1 MGGRRRNIFVLLFV
15 LGLVIVSAIV
25 CLKKPTQL
33 GLDLQGG
40 IELTLQGRPT
50 PQVKEVTSEAMNRSV
65 DIIRSGCDKLGVSEI
80 EVSRLG
86 ADQISVGIPG
96 ATNVGTAT
104 ECATKPARL
113 YFYDWQNNLV
123 GPARDLSLV
132 GTGADQQ
139 QVMKDVRKQW
149 IKADRPPTKDFNR
162 NWIGQGAEP
171 TMWDAVTLAS
181 EQERV
186 DDCEDCTSGDK
197 YYLFNEDTHELIS
210 GPVTAKEDLFFNDQG
225 RPIPHKPVKGSNG
238 NEVTLTD
245 AAGNPTGTAVVK
257 KVPQGTVVVEEL
269 PTDSDGKTV
278 DDPSQAGYFVL
289 KDNAALSGSEIK
301 DPQQNLDQFNQPN
314 VTFEFTGDGR
324 QAFQE
329 ITRRIAQE
337 GQARAI
343 GGVSSADQASP
354 LSGNFAIVLDGQVVS
369 KPIIN
374 FFENPDGIDGR
385 TGAQISGGF
394 TVDEAQ
400 NLAEYLQRGALPIDL
415 KLTSQSQVS
424 ATLGQEALDQGVLA
438 LLVGLAC
445 VILFLI
451 TFYRFLGGVASLALL
466 VYAVLFLALIKVI
479 PITLTL
485 PGIAGLVLTIGVAAD
500 SNIVI
505 FERVKEEMRL
515 GRSVQS
521 AITLGYRR
529 GISTIIDAN
538 VVTLLTAFIL
548 FVLATSGIKGFA
560 FTLGVGTLVSLL
572 TAVVFTQALLG
583 TMSNTKLL
591 RSGKGFSGIEGKER
605 WHFDFMGKAPT
616 FFAISGVILLI
627 GAGALTTKGLNF
639 GIDFES
645 GTRIEVSLDKSATTE
660 EVRDTISPI
669 GLGDADIQAI
679 TDNPTLG
686 DNAFQIE
693 SETLDPSEVSKVE
706 DTLND
711 DYGVGADSFNSTS
724 VGPTFGA
731 SVARSAGL
739 AIFFSL
745 ILIMGY
751 IAIRFG
757 GKYTVPVL
765 IAILHDFLIALG
777 IYALL
782 GFEVSSAT
790 VAAFLT
796 ILGYSQYDTIIVFD
810 RIRENEPKMPRATY
824 SQIVNKSM
832 SEVMTRSLVTSFSTL
847 IGVVALLI
855 FGGDVLQSFAIA
867 ILVGVFSGTYSSIFI
882 ASPVLALWKE
892 HEPTFKRRRRQ
903 QIETQGT
910 VPAFAS
916 DLEVARKDDG
926 DEAEAATVA
935 AEPSDGPKLSPRDR
949 RRKQR
954 EDAKKAG
961 EEA

>member
-15 LGLVIVSAIV
+15 LGLVIVSAVV

-50 PQVKEVTSEAMNRSV
+50 PQVKEVTTEAMDRSV

-123 GPARDLSLV
+123 GPAKEMQTDL
-132 GTGADQQ
+132 GTQDPEKVQEE
-139 QVMKDVRKQW
+139 VRKKW
-149 IKADRPPTKDFNR
+149 IDAGRPPTEGFNR
-162 NWIGQGAEP
+162 QWISQGAEP
-171 TMWDAVTLAS
+171 TMWDAVNLAS
-181 EQERV
+181 QQEPNEE
-186 DDCEDCTSGDK
+186 CENCTSGSK
-197 YYLFNEDTHELIS
+197 YYLFEKDEPHALIS
-210 GPVTAKEDLFFNDQG
+210 GPVTARQDLYFNDQG
-225 RPIPHKPVKGSNG
+225 RPIPKQGIVK
-238 NEVTLTD
+238 E
-245 AAGNPTGTAVVK
+245 
-257 KVPQGTVVVEEL
+257 VPQGTIIVTEL
-269 PTDSDGKTV
+269 PTDGDGKTV

-289 KDNAALSGSEIK
+289 TDDAALSGSEIK
-301 DPQQNLDQFNQPN
+301 DPSQATDQFGQPN
-314 VTFEFTGDGR
+314 VTFEFTGSGR
-324 QAFQE
+324 DAFQE

-337 GQARAI
+337 GQARAL
-343 GGVSSADQASP
+343 GNVTVDQAAA
-354 LSGNFAIVLDGQVVS
+354 LSGSFAIILDGQVVS
-369 KPIIN
+369 RPIIN
-374 FFENPDGIDGR
+374 FKENPDGIDGR
-385 TGAQISGGF
+385 QGAQISGGF
-394 TVDEAQ
+394 TFDEAQ

-438 LLVGLAC
+438 LLIGLAC
-445 VILFLI
+445 VIIFLI
-451 TFYRFLGGVASLALL
+451 VFYRFLGGVASLALL

-505 FERVKEEMRL
+505 FERVKEELRA

-583 TMSNTKLL
+583 SMSNTKLM
-591 RSGKGFSGIEGKER
+591 RSDKAFAGMEGKER

-616 FFAISGVILLI
+616 FFAISGVILLV

-645 GTRIEVSLDKSATTE
+645 GTRIEVALDKSASTE
-660 EVRDTISPI
+660 DLRNTLSPV

-679 TDNPTLG
+679 TDNPVLG

-693 SETLDPSEVSKVE
+693 SETLDPSEVSNVE
-706 DTLND
+706 ESLNQEF
-711 DYGVGADSFNSTS
+711 GVGADSFNSTS

-731 SVARSAGL
+731 SVAKSAAL

-751 IAIRFG
+751 IAVRFG

-847 IGVVALLI
+847 IGVVCLLI
-855 FGGDVLQSFAIA
+855 FGGEVLQAFAIA

-903 QIETQGT
+903 QMETQGHI
-910 VPAFAS
+910 PAFAS
-916 DLEVARKDDG
+916 DLEVARKEDDETDVIEGAAG
-926 DEAEAATVA
+926 DT
-935 AEPSDGPKLSPRDR
+935 PSGAPKLSPRDR
-949 RRKQR
+949 RRKER
-954 EDAKKAG
+954 ADAKNAG

>member
-15 LGLVIVSAIV
+15 LGLVIVSGIV

-50 PQVKEVTSEAMNRSV
+50 PQVKEVTSDAMDRSV

-113 YFYDWQNNLV
+113 YFYNWQDNLI
-123 GPARDLSLV
+123 GPARDLSLA
-132 GTGADQQ
+132 GTGSDQEE
-139 QVMKDVRKQW
+139 VLKEVRQQW
-149 IKADRPPTKDFNR
+149 IKAGRPPTEDFNR
-162 NWIGQGAEP
+162 TWINQGAEP
-171 TMWDAVTLAS
+171 TMWDAVNLAA
-181 EQERV
+181 QQPRN
-186 DDCEDCTSGDK
+186 DTCEDCTSGDK
-197 YYLFNEDTHELIS
+197 YYLFDEKTHDLIS
-210 GPVTAKEDLFFNDQG
+210 GPVTTKEDLYFNDQG
-225 RPIPHKPVKGSNG
+225 RPIPHKGI
-238 NEVTLTD
+238 
-245 AAGNPTGTAVVK
+245 VK
-257 KVPQGTVVVEEL
+257 KVPQGTIIVEEL
-269 PTDSDGKTV
+269 PTDNDGRTI
-278 DDPSQAGYFVL
+278 DDPTQAGYFVL
-289 KDNAALSGSEIK
+289 KDDAALSGSEIK
-301 DPQQNLDQFNQPN
+301 DPQQSLDEFNQPN
-314 VTFEFTGDGR
+314 VTFEFNGEGR
-324 QAFQE
+324 KAFQD
-329 ITRRIAQE
+329 ITRTIAQE

-343 GGVSSADQASP
+343 GGVTSSDQASA
-354 LSGNFAIVLDGQVVS
+354 LSGNFAIILDGQVVS

-374 FFENPDGIDGR
+374 FFDNPDGIDGR
-385 TGAQISGGF
+385 QGAQISGGF
-394 TVDEAQ
+394 TIDQAQ
-400 NLAEYLQRGALPIDL
+400 SLAEYLQRGALPIDL

-438 LLVGLAC
+438 LLIGLAC

-466 VYAVLFLALIKVI
+466 VYAVLFLALIKLI
-479 PITLTL
+479 PITMTL

-505 FERVKEEMRL
+505 FERVKEEMRA

-583 TMSNTKLL
+583 SMSNTKLL

-605 WHFDFMGKAPT
+605 WHFDFMGKAPR

-645 GTRIEVSLDKSATTE
+645 GTRIEVSLDKSASTE
-660 EVRDTISPI
+660 DVRGVLSPL
-669 GLGDADIQAI
+669 GLGDADIQTI
-679 TDNPTLG
+679 SNNPALG

-693 SETLDPSEVSKVE
+693 SDTLDPSEVSKV
-706 DTLND
+706 DDALNQNF
-711 DYGVGADSFNSTS
+711 GVSADGFNSTS

-731 SVARSAGL
+731 SVARSAAL

-751 IAIRFG
+751 VAIRFG
-757 GKYTVPVL
+757 AKYTVPVL
-765 IAILHDFLIALG
+765 IAIAHDFLIALG

-824 SQIVNKSM
+824 SQVVNKSM
-832 SEVMTRSLVTSFSTL
+832 SEVMTRSLVTSFSTV

-855 FGGDVLQSFAIA
+855 FGGEVLRSFAIA
-867 ILVGVFSGTYSSIFI
+867 ILVGVASGTYSSIFI

-892 HEPTFKRRRRQ
+892 HEPGFKRRRRQ
-903 QIETQGT
+903 QIETQGY

-926 DEAEAATVA
+926 NGDSAAGATT
-935 AEPSDGPKLSPRDR
+935 DGGAGNQEDAGPESEGKLSPRER
-949 RRKQR
+949 RRR
-954 EDAKKAG
+954 ERQAARSKTA
-961 EEA
+961 EEDS

>member
-50 PQVKEVTSEAMNRSV
+50 PQVKEVTSEAMDRSV

-86 ADQISVGIPG
+86 NDQISVGIPG

-113 YFYDWQNNLV
+113 YFYDWENNLI

-132 GTGADQQ
+132 GTGADQE
-139 QVMKDVRKQW
+139 QVLKEVRQKW
-149 IKADRPPTKDFNR
+149 IKAGRPPTEGSNR
-162 NWIGQGAEP
+162 TWINLGAEP
-171 TMWDAVTLAS
+171 TMWDAVDLAS
-181 EQERV
+181 KQPRN

-197 YYLFNEDTHELIS
+197 YYLFDEKTHDLIS
-210 GPVTAKEDLFFNDQG
+210 GPVTAKQDLYFNDQG
-225 RPIPHKPVKGSNG
+225 RPIPHKGI
-238 NEVTLTD
+238 
-245 AAGNPTGTAVVK
+245 VK
-257 KVPQGTVVVEEL
+257 KVPQGTIVVDEL
-269 PTDSDGKTV
+269 PTDSDGRTI
-278 DDPSQAGYFVL
+278 DDESQAGYFVI
-289 KDNAALSGSEIK
+289 KDDSALSGSEIK
-301 DPQQNLDQFNQPN
+301 KPQQSLDQFNQPN
-314 VTFEFTGDGR
+314 VTFEFTGEGR
-324 QAFQE
+324 KAFQD

-343 GGVSSADQASP
+343 GGVSNSDQASA
-354 LSGNFAIVLDGQVVS
+354 LSGHFAIVLDGQVVS
-369 KPIIN
+369 RPIIN
-374 FFENPDGIDGR
+374 FVDNPDGIDGR
-385 TGAQISGGF
+385 DGAQISGGF
-394 TVDEAQ
+394 TIDQAQ
-400 NLAEYLQRGALPIDL
+400 NLAEFLQRGALPIDL

-445 VILFLI
+445 VIIFLI

-505 FERVKEEMRL
+505 FERVKEEMR
-515 GRSVQS
+515 GGKSVGS
-521 AITLGYRR
+521 AISLGYRR

-591 RSGKGFSGIEGKER
+591 KSGKGFSGIEGKER
-605 WHFDFMGKAPT
+605 WHFDFMGKAPK

-645 GTRIEVSLDKSATTE
+645 GTRIEVSLQKEATTE
-660 EVRDTISPI
+660 QVRDAISPL
-669 GLGDADIQAI
+669 GLGDADIQTI
-679 TDNPTLG
+679 TDNPALG

-693 SETLDPSEVSKVE
+693 SETLDPSEVSKVD
-706 DTLND
+706 DTLD
-711 DYGVGADSFNSTS
+711 KDFGVSADGFNSTS

-739 AIFFSL
+739 AIFFSM

-847 IGVVALLI
+847 IGVVCLLI
-855 FGGDVLQSFAIA
+855 FGGEVLQSFAIA

-903 QIETQGT
+903 QIESQGH

-916 DLEVARKDDG
+916 DLEVARKDD
-926 DEAEAATVA
+926 AEGEGKAAVPA
-935 AEPSDGPKLSPRDR
+935 GFAPAEGEENLSPRERR
-949 RRKQR
+949 RRKR
-954 EDAKKAG
+954 EAAKSDPVTGEDA
-961 EEA
+961 

>member
-25 CLKKPTQL
+25 CIKKPTQL

-50 PQVKEVTSEAMNRSV
+50 PQVKEVTSSAMDRSV

-86 ADQISVGIPG
+86 NDQISVGIPG

-113 YFYDWQNNLV
+113 YFYDWQNNLI

-132 GTGADQQ
+132 GTGADTE
-139 QVMKDVRKQW
+139 QVSKEVRQQW
-149 IKADRPPTKDFNR
+149 IDAGRPPIEDFNR
-162 NWIGQGAEP
+162 QWIAQGAEP
-171 TMWDAVTLAS
+171 TMWDAVQLAS
-181 EQERV
+181 KQPRDAE
-186 DDCEDCTSGDK
+186 CENCTSGDK
-197 YYLFNEDTHELIS
+197 YYLFDEKTHDLIS
-210 GPVTAKEDLFFNDQG
+210 GPVTNRQDLYYNDQG
-225 RPIPHKPVKGSNG
+225 RPIPKKGI
-238 NEVTLTD
+238 
-245 AAGNPTGTAVVK
+245 VK
-257 KVPQGTVVVEEL
+257 KVPQGTIIVEEL

-278 DDPSQAGYFVL
+278 NDESQAAYFVL
-289 KDNAALSGSEIK
+289 KDDSALSGSEIK
-301 DPQQNLDQFNQPN
+301 DPQQNTDQFGQPN
-314 VTFEFTGDGR
+314 VTFEFNKSGR
-324 QAFQE
+324 EAFQT

-337 GQARAI
+337 GQARAL
-343 GGVSSADQASP
+343 GSVDSNTASQ
-354 LSGNFAIVLDGQVVS
+354 LSGNFAIILDGQVVS

-374 FFENPDGIDGR
+374 FVENPDGIDGR

-394 TVDEAQ
+394 TFDEAQ

-424 ATLGQEALDQGVLA
+424 ATLGKEAYNQGITA
-438 LLVGLAC
+438 LLVGLLL
-445 VILFLI
+445 VIIFLI
-451 TFYRFLGGVASLALL
+451 IFYRFLGGVASLALL

-505 FERVKEEMRL
+505 FERVKEELRA
-515 GRSVQS
+515 GKSVQS
-521 AITLGYRR
+521 AISLGYRR

-583 TMSNTKLL
+583 SMSNTKLM
-591 RSGKGFSGIEGKER
+591 RSGKGFTGIEGKER
-605 WHFDFMGKAPT
+605 WHLDFMGKAPT

-645 GTRIEVSLDKSATTE
+645 GTRIEVSLDKDASTE
-660 EVRDTISPI
+660 DVRSTISPL
-669 GLGDADIQAI
+669 GLGDADIQEI
-679 TDNPTLG
+679 TDNPVLG

-693 SETLDPSEVSKVE
+693 SETLDPSEVSKV
-706 DTLND
+706 D
-711 DYGVGADSFNSTS
+711 DALDGAYGVSADGFNSTS

-731 SVARSAGL
+731 SVARSAAL
-739 AIFFSL
+739 AIFFSM

-751 IAIRFG
+751 VAIRFG

-765 IAILHDFLIALG
+765 IAIAHDFLIALG

-832 SEVMTRSLVTSFSTL
+832 SEVLTRSLVTSFSTL
-847 IGVVALLI
+847 IGVIALLI
-855 FGGDVLQSFAIA
+855 FGGEVLQSFAIA
-867 ILVGVFSGTYSSIFI
+867 ILVGVASGTYSSIFI
-882 ASPVLALWKE
+882 ASPVLSLWKE
-892 HEPTFKRRRRQ
+892 HEPGYKRRRRQ
-903 QIETQGT
+903 QIETQGY

-926 DEAEAATVA
+926 EAAVI
-935 AEPSDGPKLSPRDR
+935 DGGTEEDLPGEAKLSPRDR
-949 RRKQR
+949 RRMER
-954 EDAKKAG
+954 RAAKKAQEG

>member
-15 LGLVIVSAIV
+15 LGLVIVSAFV

-50 PQVKEVTSEAMNRSV
+50 PQVEEVTTEAMDRSV
-65 DIIRSGCDKLGVSEI
+65 DIIRNGCDKLGVSEI

-104 ECATKPARL
+104 ECATTPARL

-123 GPARDLSLV
+123 GPAKELQTDK
-132 GTGADQQ
+132 GTQDPEKVSDQ
-139 QVMKDVRKQW
+139 VE
-149 IKADRPPTKDFNR
+149 KAWKAAGRPPTEGYNR
-162 NWIGQGAEP
+162 QWIGQGAEP
-171 TMWDAVTLAS
+171 TVWDAVNLA
-181 EQERV
+181 EKQKPNE
-186 DDCEDCTSGDK
+186 DCEDCTSGNK
-197 YYLFNEDTHELIS
+197 YYLFDEETHDLIS
-210 GPVTAKEDLFFNDQG
+210 GPVTAKEDLYFNDQG
-225 RPIPHKPVKGSNG
+225 RPIPKKGIVK
-238 NEVTLTD
+238 E
-245 AAGNPTGTAVVK
+245 
-257 KVPQGTVVVEEL
+257 VPQGTIIVEEY
-269 PTDSDGKTV
+269 PTDGSGKTV
-278 DDPSQAGYFVL
+278 NDDNEIAYFVL
-289 KDNAALSGSEIK
+289 SDNAALSGSEIK
-301 DPQQNLDQFNQPN
+301 DPQQNQDQFGQPN
-314 VTFEFTGDGR
+314 VVFEFTDSGR
-324 QAFQE
+324 KAFQD
-329 ITRRIAQE
+329 ITRTIAQE

-343 GGVSSADQASP
+343 GNVTNEQAAA
-354 LSGNFAIVLDGQVVS
+354 LSGSFAIILDGQVVS
-369 KPIIN
+369 RPIIN
-374 FFENPDGIDGR
+374 FKENPDGIDGR
-385 TGAQISGGF
+385 QGAQISGGF
-394 TVDEAQ
+394 TFDEAQ

-424 ATLGQEALDQGVLA
+424 ATLGKEALDQGTIA
-438 LLVGLAC
+438 LLVGLAL
-445 VILFLI
+445 VMVFLI
-451 TFYRFLGGVASLALL
+451 IFYRFLGGVASLALI
-466 VYAVLFLALIKVI
+466 VYAILFLALIKLI

-505 FERVKEEMRL
+505 FERVKEELRA

-529 GISTIIDAN
+529 GIGTIIDAN

-583 TMSNTKLL
+583 SMSNTKLL
-591 RSGKGFSGIEGKER
+591 RSGRGFSGIEGKER
-605 WHFDFMGKAPT
+605 WHFDFMGKSRYM
-616 FFAISGVILLI
+616 FAISGIILLI

-645 GTRIEVSLDKSATTE
+645 GTRIEVALDKDASTE
-660 EVRDTISPI
+660 DVRNVISPL
-669 GLGDADIQAI
+669 GLGDADIQEI
-679 TDNPTLG
+679 TDNPVLG

-706 DTLND
+706 DALD
-711 DYGVGADSFNSTS
+711 GDFGVGADNFNSTS

-731 SVARSAGL
+731 SVANSAVL

-751 IAIRFG
+751 IAVRFG
-757 GKYTVPVL
+757 GKYTIPVL
-765 IAILHDFLIALG
+765 IAIVHDFLIALG

-832 SEVMTRSLVTSFSTL
+832 SEVFTRSLVTSFSTL
-847 IGVVALLI
+847 IGVVCLLI
-855 FGGDVLQSFAIA
+855 FGGEVLQAFAIA
-867 ILVGVFSGTYSSIFI
+867 ILVGVFSGTYSSLFI

-892 HEPTFKRRRRQ
+892 LEPTFQRRRRQ
-903 QIETQGT
+903 QIETQGF

-916 DLEVARKDDG
+916 DLEVARVDDG
-926 DEAEAATVA
+926 EAPVIEGGT
-935 AEPSDGPKLSPRDR
+935 EEDSPGEEKLSPRDR
-949 RRKQR
+949 RRKER
-954 EDAKKAG
+954 LDAKRAKNAG

>member
-15 LGLVIVSAIV
+15 LGLVIVSAIIV
-25 CLKKPTQL
+25 IKKPTQL

-50 PQVKEVTSEAMNRSV
+50 PQVEEVTSEAMERSV

-104 ECATKPARL
+104 ECATTPARL

-123 GPARDLSLV
+123 GPAKDLSLDG
-132 GTGADQQ
+132 GTRDRE
-139 QVMKDVRKQW
+139 QVQKEVRQKW
-149 IKADRPPTKDFNR
+149 TDAGRRPTEDFNR
-162 NWIGQGAEP
+162 DWIVQGAEP
-171 TMWDAVTLAS
+171 TMWDAVNLAA
-181 EQERV
+181 EQPRN
-186 DDCEDCTSGDK
+186 DDCENCTSGDQF
-197 YYLFNEDTHELIS
+197 YLFEEEEPHELIS
-210 GPVTAKEDLFFNDQG
+210 GPVTAKEDLYFNDQG
-225 RPIPHKPVKGSNG
+225 HPIPEEGI
-238 NEVTLTD
+238 
-245 AAGNPTGTAVVK
+245 VK
-257 KVPQGTVVVEEL
+257 KVPQGTVVVSEL
-269 PTDSDGKTV
+269 PSDRDGQTIQVDENGLWENSSGKKV
-278 DDPSQAGYFVL
+278 DPAGYFVIN
-289 KDNAALSGSEIK
+289 DDAALSGSEIK
-301 DPQQNLDQFNQPN
+301 DPQQSMDQFNQPN
-314 VTFEFTGDGR
+314 VTFEFTGSGR
-324 QAFQE
+324 DSFQE

-337 GQARAI
+337 GQARSLGAP
-343 GGVSSADQASP
+343 SSDEAAG
-354 LSGNFAIVLDGQVVS
+354 LSGNFAIILDGQVVS

-374 FFENPDGIDGR
+374 FVENPDGIDGR

-394 TVDEAQ
+394 KLDEAQ
-400 NLAEYLQRGALPIDL
+400 SLAEYLQRGALPIDL

-438 LLVGLAC
+438 LVIGLILV
-445 VILFLI
+445 IIFLI
-451 TFYRFLGGVASLALL
+451 VFYRFLGGVASLALL
-466 VYAVLFLALIKVI
+466 VYAIIFLALIKVI

-505 FERVKEEMRL
+505 FERVKEELRA
-515 GRSVQS
+515 GRSVTS

-529 GISTIIDAN
+529 GIGTIIDAN

-560 FTLGVGTLVSLL
+560 FTLGIGTLVSLL

-583 TMSNTKLL
+583 AMSNTKLM
-591 RSGKGFSGIEGKER
+591 RSDKAFQGIEGKQR
-605 WHFDFMGKAPT
+605 WHINFMGKAPLM
-616 FFAISGVILLI
+616 FAISGVILLI

-645 GTRIEVSLDKSATTE
+645 GTRIEVSLDKEATTQG
-660 EVRDTISPI
+660 VRDVVGPL
-669 GLGDADIQAI
+669 GLSDADIQAI
-679 TDNPTLG
+679 SNNPVLG
-686 DNAFQIE
+686 DNAFKIE
-693 SETLDPSEVSKVE
+693 SETLDPSEVANVE
-706 DTLND
+706 EALD
-711 DYGVGADSFNSTS
+711 DEYGVGTDAFNSTS

-745 ILIMGY
+745 ILITGY
-751 IAIRFG
+751 VAIRFG

-765 IAILHDFLIALG
+765 IAIVHDFLIGLG

-796 ILGYSQYDTIIVFD
+796 VLGYSQYDTIIVFD
-810 RIRENEPKMPRATY
+810 RIRENEPKMPRATF

-832 SEVMTRSLVTSFSTL
+832 SEVMTRSIATSFSTL
-847 IGVVALLI
+847 IGVVCLLI
-855 FGGDVLQSFAIA
+855 FGGNVLAAFAIA
-867 ILVGVFSGTYSSIFI
+867 ILVGVASGTYSSLFI
-882 ASPVLALWKE
+882 ASPVLGLWKE

-903 QIETQGT
+903 QIESQGH

-916 DLEVARKDDG
+916 DLEVARSDEG
-926 DEAEAATVA
+926 DSAPGSKEV
-935 AEPSDGPKLSPRDR
+935 
-949 RRKQR
+949 QV
-954 EDAKKAG
+954 
-961 EEA
+961 

>member
-15 LGLVIVSAIV
+15 LGLVIVSGII

-50 PQVKEVTSEAMNRSV
+50 PQVKDVTSEAMDRSV

-132 GTGADQQ
+132 GTGVDQTK
-139 QVMKDVRKQW
+139 VLKDVRQKW
-149 IKADRPPTKDFNR
+149 VKADRPPTEGYNR
-162 NWIGQGAEP
+162 NWISQGAEP
-171 TMWDAVTLAS
+171 TMWDAVSLAS
-181 EQERV
+181 EQPRNN
-186 DDCEDCTSGDK
+186 DCEDCTSGDK
-197 YYLFNEDTHELIS
+197 YYLFNEKTHDLIS
-210 GPVTAKEDLFFNDQG
+210 GPVTNKKDLYFNDQG
-225 RPIPHKPVKGSNG
+225 RPISRKG
-238 NEVTLTD
+238 
-245 AAGNPTGTAVVK
+245 VVK
-257 KVPQGTVVVEEL
+257 KVPQGTIVVDEL
-269 PTDSDGKTV
+269 PTDSDGKTI
-278 DDPSQAGYFVL
+278 DDESQAGYFVM
-289 KDNAALSGSEIK
+289 KDDAALSGSDIK
-301 DPQQNLDQFNQPN
+301 NPQQSLDQFNQPN
-314 VTFEFTGDGR
+314 VTFEFTGEGR
-324 QAFQE
+324 KAFQD

-337 GQARAI
+337 GQARSLGSVDANT
-343 GGVSSADQASP
+343 AAS
-354 LSGNFAIVLDGQVVS
+354 LSGNFAIILDGQVVS

-374 FFENPDGIDGR
+374 FQENPDGIDGR
-385 TGAQISGGF
+385 QGAQISGGF
-394 TVDEAQ
+394 TIDQAQ

-415 KLTSQSQVS
+415 TLTSQSQVS
-424 ATLGQEALDQGVLA
+424 ATLGQEAFDQGIRA
-438 LLVGLAC
+438 LLVGLLC
-445 VILFLI
+445 VIIFLI
-451 TFYRFLGGVASLALL
+451 VFYRFLGGVASLALL

-505 FERVKEEMRL
+505 FERVKEELRA
-515 GRSVQS
+515 GKSVQS

-583 TMSNTKLL
+583 SMSNTKLL

-645 GTRIEVSLDKSATTE
+645 GTRIEVSLDKSATTD
-660 EVRDTISPI
+660 EVRDSISSL

-679 TDNPTLG
+679 SDNKALG

-706 DTLND
+706 NTLND

-751 IAIRFG
+751 VAIRFG

-765 IAILHDFLIALG
+765 IAIAHDFLIALG

-847 IGVVALLI
+847 IGVVCLLI
-855 FGGDVLQSFAIA
+855 FGGEVLQSFAIA

-903 QIETQGT
+903 QLESQGH

-926 DEAEAATVA
+926 EPVGAAVA
-935 AEPSDGPKLSPRDR
+935 TGETSSPRAR

-954 EDAKKAG
+954 EAADSG

>member
-15 LGLVIVSAIV
+15 LGLVIVSGII
-25 CLKKPTQL
+25 CLNKETQL

-50 PQVKEVTSEAMNRSV
+50 PQVKEVTSEAMDRSV

-104 ECATKPARL
+104 SCATTPARL

-132 GTGADQQ
+132 GTGSDQA
-139 QVMKDVRKQW
+139 QVLKDVRKQW
-149 IKADRPPTKDFNR
+149 VEAGRQPTEDFNR
-162 NWIGQGAEP
+162 NWISQGAEP
-171 TMWDAVTLAS
+171 TMWDAVNLAS
-181 EQERV
+181 KQPR
-186 DDCEDCTSGDK
+186 DADCEDCTSGDK
-197 YYLFNEDTHELIS
+197 YYLFDEKTHELIS
-210 GPVTAKEDLFFNDQG
+210 GPVTNKHDLYFNDQG
-225 RPIPHKPVKGSNG
+225 RPIPHKGIVKM
-238 NEVTLTD
+238 
-245 AAGNPTGTAVVK
+245 
-257 KVPQGTVVVEEL
+257 VPQGTIVVDEL
-269 PTDSDGKTV
+269 PTDSDGRTV
-278 DDPSQAGYFVL
+278 KVDEDGLYENSEGKKVDPAGYFVL

-301 DPQQNLDQFNQPN
+301 DPQQSLDQFNQPN
-314 VTFEFTGDGR
+314 VQFNFTGDGR
-324 QAFQE
+324 KAFQD

-337 GQARAI
+337 GQARAF
-343 GGVSSADQASP
+343 GNLTNDQAAA
-354 LSGNFAIVLDGQVVS
+354 LSGNFAIILDGEVVS

-374 FFENPDGIDGR
+374 FKENPDGIDGR
-385 TGAQISGGF
+385 QGAQISGGF
-394 TVDEAQ
+394 TIDQAQ
-400 NLAEYLQRGALPIDL
+400 QLAELLQRGALPIDL

-424 ATLGQEALDQGVLA
+424 ATLGKEAYDQGMTA
-438 LLVGLAC
+438 LIVGLIC
-445 VILFLI
+445 VIIFLI
-451 TFYRFLGGVASLALL
+451 VFYRFLGGVASLALI
-466 VYAVLFLALIKVI
+466 VYAIIFLALIKVI

-505 FERVKEEMRL
+505 FERVKEELRA
-515 GRSVQS
+515 GKSVQS

-583 TMSNTKLL
+583 SMSNTKLL
-591 RSGKGFSGIEGKER
+591 KSGKGFSGIEGKER
-605 WHFDFMGKAPT
+605 WHVDFMGKAPK

-645 GTRIEVSLDKSATTE
+645 GTRIEVSLDKSASTE
-660 EVRDTISPI
+660 EVRDTISPL
-669 GLGDADIQAI
+669 GLGDADIQEI

-693 SETLDPSEVSKVE
+693 SETLDPSEVSKV
-706 DTLND
+706 D
-711 DYGVGADSFNSTS
+711 DALDEAYGVGADSFNSTS

-731 SVARSAGL
+731 SVARSAAL
-739 AIFFSL
+739 AIFFSM

-751 IAIRFG
+751 VAIRFG
-757 GKYTVPVL
+757 AKYTVPVL
-765 IAILHDFLIALG
+765 IAIAHDFLIALG

-832 SEVMTRSLVTSFSTL
+832 SEVLTRSLVTSFSTL

-855 FGGDVLQSFAIA
+855 FGGEVLQSFAIA
-867 ILVGVFSGTYSSIFI
+867 ILVGVASGTYSSIFI
-882 ASPVLALWKE
+882 ASPVLSLWKE
-892 HEPTFKRRRRQ
+892 HEPGFKRRRRQ
-903 QIETQGT
+903 QIETQGH

-926 DEAEAATVA
+926 KAPVIEGGTEEDAPGE
-935 AEPSDGPKLSPRDR
+935 PKLSPRDR
-949 RRKQR
+949 RRAERQ
-954 EDAKKAG
+954 AKKAG
-961 EEA
+961 GEA

>member
-15 LGLVIVSAIV
+15 LGLVIVSAIICV
-25 CLKKPTQL
+25 KKPTQL

-50 PQVKEVTSEAMNRSV
+50 PQVKEVTSEAMERSV

-123 GPARDLSLV
+123 GPAKDLSLV
-132 GTGADQQ
+132 GTGADTEK
-139 QVMKDVRKQW
+139 VAEEVRQRW
-149 IKADRPPTKDFNR
+149 IDAGRPPTQDFNR
-162 NWIGQGAEP
+162 TWINQGAEP
-171 TMWDAVTLAS
+171 TMWDAVNLAS
-181 EQERV
+181 KQPRN
-186 DDCEDCTSGDK
+186 DDCENCTSGDK
-197 YYLFNEDTHELIS
+197 YYLFDEKTHELIS
-210 GPVTAKEDLFFNDQG
+210 GPVTAKEDLYFNDQG
-225 RPIPHKPVKGSNG
+225 RPIPKEGI
-238 NEVTLTD
+238 
-245 AAGNPTGTAVVK
+245 VK
-257 KVPQGTVVVEEL
+257 KVPQGTIIVDEL
-269 PTDSDGKTV
+269 PTDTDGKTIQV
-278 DDPSQAGYFVL
+278 NDDGLWENDEGELVDPSGYFVVT
-289 KDNAALSGSEIK
+289 DNAALSGSEIK

-314 VTFEFTGDGR
+314 VTFEFTGEGR
-324 QAFQE
+324 QAFQD

-343 GGVSSADQASP
+343 GGVSSADQASA

-400 NLAEYLQRGALPIDL
+400 GLAEYLQRGALPIDL

-424 ATLGQEALDQGVLA
+424 ATLGQEAFDQGVLA
-438 LLVGLAC
+438 LLIGLLC
-445 VILFLI
+445 VIIFLI
-451 TFYRFLGGVASLALL
+451 AFYRFLGGVASLALL

-505 FERVKEEMRL
+505 FERVKEEMRA
-515 GRSVQS
+515 GRSVMS

-529 GISTIIDAN
+529 GIGTIIDAN

-583 TMSNTKLL
+583 SMSNTKLM

-645 GTRIEVSLDKSATTE
+645 GTRVEVALDEPATTE
-660 EVRDTISPI
+660 EVRDTISPV

-679 TDNPTLG
+679 TDNPALG

-693 SETLDPSEVSKVE
+693 SETLDPSEVANVE
-706 DTLND
+706 EALNSA
-711 DYGVGADSFNSTS
+711 YGVGADSFNSTS

-731 SVARSAGL
+731 SVARSAAL

-751 IAIRFG
+751 VAIRFG

-765 IAILHDFLIALG
+765 IAIAHDFLIALG

-847 IGVVALLI
+847 IGVVCLLI
-855 FGGDVLQSFAIA
+855 FGGEVLQSFAIA

-892 HEPTFKRRRRQ
+892 HEPAFKRRRRQ
-903 QIETQGT
+903 QIETQGY

-926 DEAEAATVA
+926 
-935 AEPSDGPKLSPRDR
+935 EPAVIEGGTEEDAPGSPKLSPRDR
-949 RRKQR
+949 RRKER
-954 EDAKKAG
+954 EDAKRAG

>member
-15 LGLVIVSAIV
+15 LGLVIVSAVV

-50 PQVKEVTSEAMNRSV
+50 PQVKEVTSSAMDRSV

-113 YFYDWQNNLV
+113 YFYDWQNNLI
-123 GPARDLSLV
+123 GPAKDLSLA
-132 GTGADQQ
+132 GTGADTEAVLK
-139 QVMKDVRKQW
+139 QVRQQW
-149 IKADRPPTKDFNR
+149 IDAGRPPTEGFNR
-162 NWIGQGAEP
+162 TWINQGAEP
-171 TMWDAVTLAS
+171 TMWDAVNLAA
-181 EQERV
+181 EQPRDEK
-186 DDCEDCTSGDK
+186 CENCTSGDK
-197 YYLFNEDTHELIS
+197 YYLFEKKAPHELIS
-210 GPVTAKEDLFFNDQG
+210 GPVTAKEDLYFNDQG
-225 RPIPHKPVKGSNG
+225 RPIPKEGIVR
-238 NEVTLTD
+238 
-245 AAGNPTGTAVVK
+245 
-257 KVPQGTVVVEEL
+257 KVPQGTVVVTEY
-269 PTDSDGKTV
+269 PTDSEGKTV
-278 DDPSQAGYFVL
+278 QDDSEVGYFVL
-289 KDNAALSGSEIK
+289 KDDAALSGSEIK
-301 DPQQNLDQFNQPN
+301 DPQQNMDQFNQPN
-314 VTFEFTGDGR
+314 VTFEFTGEGR
-324 QAFQE
+324 KSFQD

-337 GQARAI
+337 GQARAL
-343 GGVSSADQASP
+343 GAVSAEQAAA
-354 LSGNFAIVLDGQVVS
+354 LSGNFAIILDGSVVS
-369 KPIIN
+369 RPIIN
-374 FFENPDGIDGR
+374 FVENPDGIDGR

-400 NLAEYLQRGALPIDL
+400 KLAEYLQRGALPIDL

-445 VILFLI
+445 VIIFLI
-451 TFYRFLGGVASLALL
+451 VFYRFLGGVASLALL
-466 VYAVLFLALIKVI
+466 VYAVLFLALIKLI

-505 FERVKEEMRL
+505 FERVKEEMRA

-583 TMSNTKLL
+583 TMANTKLM
-591 RSGKGFSGIEGKER
+591 RSGRGFSGIEGKER
-605 WHFDFMGKAPT
+605 WHFNFMGKARWM
-616 FFAISGVILLI
+616 FAVSGVILLV

-645 GTRIEVSLDKSATTE
+645 GTRIEVSLDKSASTG
-660 EVRDTISPI
+660 EVRDTLSPV
-669 GLGDADIQAI
+669 GLGEADIQAI
-679 TDNPTLG
+679 SDNPALG

-706 DTLND
+706 EALNST
-711 DYGVGADSFNSTS
+711 YGVSADGFNSTS

-731 SVARSAGL
+731 SVAKSAAL
-739 AIFFSL
+739 AILFSML
-745 ILIMGY
+745 LIMGY
-751 IAIRFG
+751 IAVRFG

-765 IAILHDFLIALG
+765 IAIAHDFLIALG

-847 IGVVALLI
+847 IGVVALLV
-855 FGGDVLQSFAIA
+855 FGGEVLQSFAIA
-867 ILVGVFSGTYSSIFI
+867 ILVGIASGTYSSLFI

-892 HEPTFKRRRRQ
+892 LEPTYRRRRRQ
-903 QIETQGT
+903 QIETQGY

-916 DLEVARKDDG
+916 DLEVARKDDQG
-926 DEAEAATVA
+926 GGTGSKGNDDAARSGA
-935 AEPSDGPKLSPRDR
+935 
-949 RRKQR
+949 
-954 EDAKKAG
+954 AG
-961 EEA
+961 EGA

>member
-25 CLKKPTQL
+25 CLNKPTQL

-50 PQVKEVTSEAMNRSV
+50 PQVDEVTTEAMDRSV
-65 DIIRSGCDKLGVSEI
+65 DIIRDGCDKLGVSEI

-86 ADQISVGIPG
+86 SDQISVGIPG

-104 ECATKPARL
+104 ECATTPARL

-123 GPARDLSLV
+123 GPAKELQTDK
-132 GTGADQQ
+132 GTQDPEKVADQ
-139 QVMKDVRKQW
+139 VEEKWKA
-149 IKADRPPTKDFNR
+149 ADRPPTEGYNR
-162 NWIGQGAEP
+162 QWISQGAEP
-171 TMWDAVTLAS
+171 TMWDAVNLAS
-181 EQERV
+181 QQEPV
-186 DDCEDCTSGDK
+186 EDCENCTSGNK
-197 YYLFNEDTHELIS
+197 YYLFDAKTHELIS
-210 GPVTAKEDLFFNDQG
+210 GPVTAREDLFFNDQG
-225 RPIPHKPVKGSNG
+225 RPIPHKGSG
-238 NEVTLTD
+238 DKVTLLD
-245 AAGNPTGTAVVK
+245 AQGNPTGQGVVK
-257 KVPQGTVVVEEL
+257 EVPQGTIVVTEL
-269 PTDSDGKTV
+269 PTDGDGKTV
-278 DDPSQAGYFVL
+278 DDESQAAYFVL
-289 KDNAALSGSEIK
+289 SDNSALSGSEIK
-301 DPQQNLDQFNQPN
+301 DPTQSTDQFGQPN
-314 VTFEFTGDGR
+314 VTFEFTGSGR
-324 QAFQE
+324 EAFHD

-343 GGVSSADQASP
+343 GNVTTDQAAA
-354 LSGNFAIVLDGQVVS
+354 LSGSFAIILDGQVVS
-369 KPIIN
+369 RPIIN
-374 FFENPDGIDGR
+374 FKENPDGIDGR
-385 TGAQISGGF
+385 QGAQISGGF
-394 TVDEAQ
+394 TFDEAQ

-424 ATLGQEALDQGVLA
+424 ATLGQEALDQGQLA
-438 LLVGLAC
+438 LIVGLIL
-445 VILFLI
+445 VMLFLI
-451 TFYRFLGGVASLALL
+451 VFYRFLGGVASLALI
-466 VYAVLFLALIKVI
+466 VYAILFLALIKVI

-505 FERVKEEMRL
+505 FERVKEELRA

-529 GISTIIDAN
+529 GMGTIIDAN

-583 TMSNTKLL
+583 AMSNTKLL
-591 RSGKGFSGIEGKER
+591 RSGRGFSGIEGKER
-605 WHFDFMGKAPT
+605 WHFDFMGKSKWM
-616 FFAISGVILLI
+616 FAISGVILLI

-645 GTRIEVSLDKSATTE
+645 GTRIEVALDKDTTTE
-660 EVRDTISPI
+660 QVREVISPF
-669 GLGDADIQAI
+669 GLGDADIQEI
-679 TDNPTLG
+679 TDNPVLG

-706 DTLND
+706 DALD
-711 DYGVGADSFNSTS
+711 EKYGVGADNFNSTS

-731 SVARSAGL
+731 SVANSAVL

-751 IAIRFG
+751 VAVRFG

-765 IAILHDFLIALG
+765 IAIVHDFLIALG
-777 IYALL
+777 IYSLL

-832 SEVMTRSLVTSFSTL
+832 SEVFTRSLATSFSTL
-847 IGVVALLI
+847 IGVACLLI
-855 FGGDVLQSFAIA
+855 FGGEVLQSFAIA
-867 ILVGVFSGTYSSIFI
+867 ILVGVFSGTYSSLFI

-892 HEPTFKRRRRQ
+892 LEPTFRRRRRQ
-903 QIETQGT
+903 QIETQGY

-916 DLEVARKDDG
+916 DLEVARKEDG
-926 DEAEAATVA
+926 EAPVA
-935 AEPSDGPKLSPRDR
+935 DGGTEEDSPGDRKLSPRER

-954 EDAKKAG
+954 LDAKNAENAG
-961 EEA
+961 GEA

>member
-15 LGLVIVSAIV
+15 LGLVIVSAVI

-50 PQVKEVTSEAMNRSV
+50 PQVKDVTSEAMDRSV

-113 YFYDWQNNLV
+113 YFYDWQNNLI
-123 GPARDLSLV
+123 GPARDLSLL
-132 GTGADQQ
+132 GTGADTD
-139 QVMKDVRKQW
+139 QVRKDLRKQW
-149 IKADRPPTKDFNR
+149 TEAGRLPTEDFN
-162 NWIGQGAEP
+162 NQWIAQGAEP
-171 TMWDAVTLAS
+171 TLWDAVELAS
-181 EQERV
+181 KQPR
-186 DDCEDCTSGDK
+186 DDECENCTSGDK
-197 YYLFNEDTHELIS
+197 YYLFDEKTHDLIS
-210 GPVTAKEDLFFNDQG
+210 GPVTNKKDLYFNDQG
-225 RPIPHKPVKGSNG
+225 RPIPHEG
-238 NEVTLTD
+238 
-245 AAGNPTGTAVVK
+245 VVK
-257 KVPQGTVVVEEL
+257 KVPQGTIVVDEL
-269 PTDSDGKTV
+269 PSDSDGKTIKV
-278 DDPSQAGYFVL
+278 DEDGLWENADGKKVDPAGYFVL
-289 KDNAALSGSEIK
+289 KDDAALSGSDIK
-301 DPQQNLDQFNQPN
+301 DPQQSLDQFNQPN
-314 VTFEFTGDGR
+314 VTFNFTDKGR
-324 QAFQE
+324 KAFQD
-329 ITRRIAQE
+329 ITRTIAQE
-337 GQARAI
+337 GQARAL
-343 GGVSSADQASP
+343 GSVSADQASQ
-354 LSGNFAIVLDGQVVS
+354 LSGNFSIILDGQVVS

-374 FFENPDGIDGR
+374 FVENPDGIDGR
-385 TGAQISGGF
+385 QGAQISGGF
-394 TVDEAQ
+394 TVDQAQ

-424 ATLGQEALDQGVLA
+424 ATLGQEAFDQGVRA
-438 LLVGLAC
+438 LLVGLLC
-445 VILFLI
+445 VIIFLI
-451 TFYRFLGGVASLALL
+451 VFYRFLGGVASLALL

-485 PGIAGLVLTIGVAAD
+485 PGMAGLVLTIGVAAD

-505 FERVKEEMRL
+505 FERVKEELRN
-515 GRSVQS
+515 GKSVAS

-560 FTLGVGTLVSLL
+560 FTLGIGTLVSLL

-583 TMSNTKLL
+583 SMSNTKLL
-591 RSGKGFSGIEGKER
+591 KSGKGFSGIEGKER

-645 GTRIEVSLDKSATTE
+645 GTRIEVSLDKSASTD
-660 EVRDTISPI
+660 EVRDSISSL

-679 TDNPTLG
+679 TDNPALG

-693 SETLDPSEVSKVE
+693 SETLDPSEVSNVE
-706 DTLND
+706 KTLNG

-751 IAIRFG
+751 VAIRFG

-765 IAILHDFLIALG
+765 IAIAHDFLIALG

-847 IGVVALLI
+847 IGVVCLLI
-855 FGGDVLQSFAIA
+855 FGGAVLQSFAIA

-903 QIETQGT
+903 QIETQGS

-916 DLEVARKDDG
+916 DLEVARKDEG
-926 DEAEAATVA
+926 EVAVA
-935 AEPSDGPKLSPRDR
+935 AGTTGTEPTSDKDKLSPRDR
-949 RRKQR
+949 RRLAR
-954 EDAKKAG
+954 EQAKKSG